1 MSILLDAG
9 PSLNFLAVGQQN
21 ILVQVAASHSLQLAA
36 PQRVDTEVEGMTNDP
51 RFRRTAVLG
60 TWQKL
65 KMSGRLLILDDSLT
79 SAELTTAVTRISGM
93 PAKDRVR
100 SRKSLGEIMVLAH
113 ATVYAQQGQQVFVL
127 MDESD
132 GRRRAKA
139 EQRWLRAQEAPGRLH
154 LWSTPQILHAAANRP
169 GWIVG
174 DLAWEAVYD
183 QMRKFDD
190 GLPPRSAKQAED
202 NETAYLLRS
211 PENARRMISSIERL
225 EAGEGIQRDLAE

>member
-79 SAELTTAVTRISGM
+79 TAELTTAVTRISGM

-113 ATVYAQQGQQVFVL
+113 ATVHAQQGQQVFVL

-139 EQRWLRAQEAPGRLH
+139 EQRWLREQKAPGRLI
-154 LWSTPQILHAAANRP
+154 LWSTPQILRAAANQP

-174 DLAWEAVYD
+174 DLTWGAVYD

-190 GLPPRSAKQAED
+190 GLPPRSAK
-202 NETAYLLRS
+202 
-211 PENARRMISSIERL
+211 
-225 EAGEGIQRDLAE
+225 